1 MRNSGRFALAIAI
14 GLSAVAVL
22 ADSLVA
28 ASNRRAGWLLHIVVL
43 QSDL

>member
-1 MRNSGRFALAIAI
+1 MRNSGRFALASAI

-22 ADSLVA
+22 ADLLVA
-28 ASNRRAGWLLHIVVL
+28 ASNRRAGGLLHIVVL